1 MHTMSR
7 QNNTTVQILQ
17 TKKLQNG
24 GISVGSS
31 SAEKKSA
38 VENHTEAE
46 ITDCRLEPEN
56 LVSEPTGLLRVSI
69 EKCLWKPM
77 PTTNWLAGLNMD
89 YYFN

>member
-38 VENHTEAE
+38 VENHSEAE
-46 ITDCRLEPEN
+46 NTDSRLIGTDPEN

-69 EKCLWKPM
+69 ENVCESQCPQL
-77 PTTNWLAGLNMD
+77 TDWLV
-89 YYFN
+89 